1 MVIFRH
7 KHHSRSIGDRI
18 HEHGSEGNVEHRA
31 CPEHYATC
39 AEALSVNSFPGDDA
53 SMDIVCVN
61 TSGHHQMSSCSKCV
75 PQGGSVHPHCTC
87 REGSSVSREVS
98 EYSMSC
104 DSLGDGNMSP
114 PLRSA
119 SRASRTSNASMT
131 EVEVDH
137 PTRSGGIYPRSPA
150 PVVYILPQSESTSC
164 QDGGTSYLDGATT
177 YSLGGVSGG
186 SGVSTFCGDESS
198 SDTITIDSS
207 SNKEISRH
215 TRRKNSQEGRLTH
228 KL

>member
-1 MVIFRH
+1 
-7 KHHSRSIGDRI
+7 
-18 HEHGSEGNVEHRA
+18 
-31 CPEHYATC
+31 
-39 AEALSVNSFPGDDA
+39 
-53 SMDIVCVN
+53 
-61 TSGHHQMSSCSKCV
+61 MSPCSKCV
-75 PQGGSVHPHCTC
+75 PQGASVHPHCTC

-104 DSLGDGNMSP
+104 DSIGDDGVHGNMSP

-137 PTRSGGIYPRSPA
+137 PTRSGGHYPRSPA
-150 PVVYILPQSESTSC
+150 PVVYILPQGGSTSS
-164 QDGGTSYLDGATT
+164 QDGGTSYLDGAT
-177 YSLGGVSGG
+177 YSLGGISGG

-215 TRRKNSQEGRLTH
+215 IQRKNSHEYAMGEGRFTQKLWFLTNNNEVLMI
-228 KL
+228 KMFLKRL